1 MHESSEF
8 SLISPDGK
16 KFDSEDIEQTLAS
29 LRLVPNS
36 SLIFSYEGE
45 SRGLQEYLKEE
56 LLMLVQSM

>member
-16 KFDSEDIEQTLAS
+16 KFDSEDIEQSLAS

-36 SLIFSYEGE
+36 TLIFSYEGE
-45 SRGLQEYLKEE
+45 SRKMQEFLKEE
-56 LLMLVQSM
+56 LLTLVQPM